1 MNKFVDINKAKSW
14 LINGIEYAS
23 LEGAED
29 YKETM
34 GLNEDIVGLY
44 PLTDFTE
51 KDRAS
56 LQSIYETWFMTSNDP
71 VVFANSILRKA
82 QGD

>member
-1 MNKFVDINKAKSW
+1 MNKFVDITKAKRW
-14 LINGIEYAS
+14 LINGTEYGSFESAK
-23 LEGAED
+23 D

-34 GLNEDIVGLY
+34 VLDEDIVGLY

-51 KDRAS
+51 KDRNS
-56 LQSIYETWFMTSNDP
+56 LQSIYETWFMSSDDI

-82 QGD
+82 SEK